1 MFAKSVLNKVVGH
14 STAHKLD
21 EVMKAYHKQGRF
33 SGAVLIAKGGH
44 TLLRKGYGYAGQSG
58 DWKLNTPQTAF
69 RIGSMSKPFTAM
81 VTMQLVQEGRLTLD
95 APLGRYLVDF
105 PNGDSIT
112 IQHLLSNRSG
122 IEDYISLP
130 AYEQLQLERVDNE
143 QLIALFRNL
152 PLRFAP
158 GADYGYSNSNWV
170 LLAAIIEHVME
181 HPFAQVVTERVL
193 HPAKMSQSGLDWTEA
208 TRPATGSIDTGAG
221 MQPAPILHSSTMRGG
236 GDIHATLDD
245 LYRFDRAVK
254 EEMLLPRAL
263 LEQMWTASTAM
274 GNTGYGL
281 GFETHEYYGHRA
293 VGHSGGLP
301 GFVSNWLHFDEGD
314 NTIIVL
320 SNLGSAAWES
330 ITEALTAILFDEPY
344 ELPTARKF
352 VRVAP
357 DVLMDYVGSYTME
370 YFGRTAIL
378 EFTVQKGTLV
388 MHTHGLP
395 QAALSALSETKFFG
409 RSKGEVEFTFVREQE
424 GHVQRIDVVWG
435 GYALFAQRI
444 TDGAL

>member
-1 MFAKSVLNKVVGH
+1 MIVKSVIDRVTGQ
-14 STAHKLD
+14 SITHKLD
-21 EVMKAYHKQGRF
+21 GLVKAYHKQGRF
-33 SGAVLIAKGGH
+33 SGAVLIAKGGD
-44 TLLRKGYGYAGQSG
+44 TLLRKGYGYAEQSG
-58 DWKLNTPQTAF
+58 DWKPNTPQTAF
-69 RIGSMSKPFTAM
+69 RIGSMSKPFTAI
-81 VTMQLVQEGRLTLD
+81 VTMQLVQKGQLTLD
-95 APLGRYLVDF
+95 TPLGRYLADF
-105 PNGDSIT
+105 PNGDTIT
-112 IQHLLSNRSG
+112 IRHLLSNRSG

-130 AYEQLQLERVDNE
+130 AYEQVQLERVDNE
-143 QLIALFRNL
+143 QLIELFRNL

-170 LLAAIIEHVME
+170 LLAAIIEKVTGQ
-181 HPFAQVVTERVL
+181 PFAQVITEQVL
-193 HPAKMSQSGLDWTEA
+193 YRAGMSKSGLDWTDA

-254 EEMLLPRAL
+254 GEVLLPRDL
-263 LEQMWTASTAM
+263 LGQMWTASTSM

-301 GFVSNWLHFDEGD
+301 GFVSNWLHFDDGD
-314 NTIIVL
+314 STIILL
-320 SNLGSAAWES
+320 SNLGSAAWEA
-330 ITEALTAILFDEPY
+330 ITDGLAAILFDEAY

-352 VRVAP
+352 VHVAP
-357 DVLMDYVGSYTME
+357 DLLMDYVGSYTME

-378 EFTVQKGTLV
+378 EFTVQKGALV

-395 QAALSALSETKFFG
+395 PAALSALSETKFFG

-444 TDGAL
+444 ADGA